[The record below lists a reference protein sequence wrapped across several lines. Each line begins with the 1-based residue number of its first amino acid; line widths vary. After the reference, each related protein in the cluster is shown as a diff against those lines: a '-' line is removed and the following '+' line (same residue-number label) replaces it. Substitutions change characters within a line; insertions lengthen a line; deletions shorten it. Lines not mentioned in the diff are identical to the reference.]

1 MTPGSER
8 LSIAAWSPD
17 ARQRAGA
24 RRAPPRTRRAL
35 RRCLADLAQRDYRVQ
50 AEWLRDYLHDL
61 NEHNPG
67 PRRHAR
73 LLETLRPQARAAL
86 GPLHKRIQ
94 AASLPLEARART
106 AFELEQALLAACACG
121 YERVA
126 AGLVGS
132 RLPWRQAAAR
142 ATQRALGLHGERLL
156 ASAQTYRALPE
167 GFWGGVHALYARAET
182 AGCADRRVADSG
194 LHLSAKG
201 EQTPT
206 TAYKRLL
213 LFTLAGTQGFARGDA
228 ARLYRALE
236 VWAPDATLTREPD
249 PDSAHPCFAVDLD
262 SDAPPRRYTGAAD
275 AKIRILGVD
284 DLVHRVEGLRI
295 GRAPTT
301 GVLAAEDELGA
312 DALGRLIEG
321 WRPTTYPR
329 SPRQPRG
336 TRVDVAIT
344 LNVLHTR
351 IDLEPHPAQ
360 DITPGEPPPE
370 WTLEPVT
377 DEGPGARREGVR
389 PGVNWN
395 PEPHAGPAGYQ
406 SARAAEAQAVRRGR
420 DDHPLQWLLQDVSAN
435 GFCLRWDGRGSCRV
449 GVGELAGLRLCRN
462 NAERGRWCVGVIRRM
477 QFLDDRRFEIGI
489 HVLSRKP
496 LAARVHAAPTGRGR
510 RRPDETPGEPALVL
524 PRSQGQ
530 EQFEILLPA
539 HTFDEGARIR
549 LTMHEGAFRVR
560 LGAIREGS
568 GAFARFAL
576 ASEERETRTAA
587 GRV

>member
-1 MTPGSER
+1 
-8 LSIAAWSPD
+8 
-17 ARQRAGA
+17 
-24 RRAPPRTRRAL
+24 
-35 RRCLADLAQRDYRVQ
+35 
-50 AEWLRDYLHDL
+50 
-61 NEHNPG
+61 
-67 PRRHAR
+67 
-73 LLETLRPQARAAL
+73 
-86 GPLHKRIQ
+86 
-94 AASLPLEARART
+94 
-106 AFELEQALLAACACG
+106 
-121 YERVA
+121 
-126 AGLVGS
+126 
-132 RLPWRQAAAR
+132 
-142 ATQRALGLHGERLL
+142 
-156 ASAQTYRALPE
+156 
-167 GFWGGVHALYARAET
+167 VHALYARAET

-295 GRAPTT
+295 GRAPTR

-395 PEPHAGPAGYQ
+395 PDPHAGPAGYQ

-420 DDHPLQWLLQDVSAN
+420 CDHQLQWLLQDVSAN
-435 GFCLRWDGRGSCRV
+435 GFCLRWDGQGSCRV

-462 NAERGRWCVGVIRRM
+462 NAG
-477 QFLDDRRFEIGI
+477 
-489 HVLSRKP
+489 
-496 LAARVHAAPTGRGR
+496 
-510 RRPDETPGEPALVL
+510 
-524 PRSQGQ
+524 
-530 EQFEILLPA
+530 
-539 HTFDEGARIR
+539 
-549 LTMHEGAFRVR
+549 
-560 LGAIREGS
+560 
-568 GAFARFAL
+568 
-576 ASEERETRTAA
+576 
-587 GRV
+587 